1 MNKQELEK
9 LFDEKVT
16 NMRIF
21 DEYKN
26 DITYKVKQF
35 IFETVIPEVLKDIE
49 NEYWNFF
56 DWCWCCANLRL
67 DEELNQRAKE
77 LYNINL

>member
-49 NEYWNFF
+49 NEY
-56 DWCWCCANLRL
+56 
-67 DEELNQRAKE
+67 
-77 LYNINL
+77 

>member
-35 IFETVIPEVLKDIE
+35 IFETVIPEVLKEIIPKHYE
-49 NEYWNFF
+49 NCK
-56 DWCWCCANLRL
+56 WCS
-67 DEELNQRAKE
+67 ELKIKAKE
-77 LYNINL
+77 LYWIEL

>member
-35 IFETVIPEVLKDIE
+35 IFETIIPEVLKSMLKEDKNTPLWEWLWFKAQQTIK
-49 NEYWNFF
+49 
-56 DWCWCCANLRL
+56 
-67 DEELNQRAKE
+67 QKAKE
-77 LYNINL
+77 LYNLIN